1 MLTDIE
7 TKGLVVI
14 DSKPQGATIYLNDK
28 RKGAFGKTPWQGS
41 LESKPVRLILEQKGW
56 KPEERAISPRSDKL
70 IDVYIA
76 LSEEHYLGWVEI
88 ASNVPG
94 ADVFIDRKEIGAIG
108 RTPFTGHLKP
118 GKHTIFVERFGFDPR
133 PPRHRRAAGHGDAA
147 QLRHAGVAEGLGG
160 DQRARR
166 LGRPADHRRQV
177 RLRDAVPHRGRARA
191 STRSSSRR
199 TGWRTT
205 SPTSTIP
212 RGVETTIEVQMSP
225 RPPRTRAITTA
236 VVAARADRRRR
247 VRRPPVA
254 AEQGRDQQRHQR
266 TACWSTTTTPRFL
279 RGKIEAIG
287 ADVLYGV
294 GAIVAVTAV
303 FGLFAHGPD
312 STGVADSKKISFA
325 PTMGPDGGGFSLWG
339 QF

>member
-108 RTPFTGHLKP
+108 RTPVH
-118 GKHTIFVERFGFDPR
+118 R
-133 PPRHRRAAGHGDAA
+133 PPEAGQAHDLRRALRLRSAHARDRRAAGHGDAA

-166 LGRPADHRRQV
+166 LGRA
-177 RLRDAVPHRGRARA
+177 G
-191 STRSSSRR
+191 
-199 TGWRTT
+199 
-205 SPTSTIP
+205 
-212 RGVETTIEVQMSP
+212 
-225 RPPRTRAITTA
+225 
-236 VVAARADRRRR
+236 
-247 VRRPPVA
+247 
-254 AEQGRDQQRHQR
+254 
-266 TACWSTTTTPRFL
+266 
-279 RGKIEAIG
+279 
-287 ADVLYGV
+287 
-294 GAIVAVTAV
+294 
-303 FGLFAHGPD
+303 
-312 STGVADSKKISFA
+312 
-325 PTMGPDGGGFSLWG
+325 
-339 QF
+339 